1 MTKSKVKKTSKKSTK
16 QAALE
21 AKKKKRRLILALL
34 VLLLGVAGGISYK
47 MLTPKSEASLSTGNF
62 LPDGKD
68 AKKMSAAELKKAQQ
82 DAVDA
87 SEFTLSILP
96 EASFP
101 DGKSLGNIYIRNE
114 VKNAYPIAVEVV
126 EDESGDV
133 IYESGAI
140 QPGEEITEGTL
151 SKNLAKGTYTCT
163 AKVSIYD
170 PETKEFRG
178 QTAAAMEVEV
188 KK

>member
-1 MTKSKVKKTSKKSTK
+1 MLKPKPETSFS
-16 QAALE
+16 A
-21 AKKKKRRLILALL
+21 
-34 VLLLGVAGGISYK
+34 
-47 MLTPKSEASLSTGNF
+47 GNF

-68 AKKMSAAELKKAQQ
+68 AKKMSAEELKKAQQ

-101 DGKSLGNIYIRNE
+101 DGKSQGNIYIRNE
-114 VKNAYPIAVEVV
+114 VKNAYPISVEVI
-126 EDESGDV
+126 EDETGDV

-151 SKNLAKGTYTCT
+151 SKNLAKGTYACT
-163 AKVSIYD
+163 AKVSVYD
-170 PETKEFRG
+170 PETKEFKG
-178 QTAAAMEVEV
+178 QTAAGMEIEV
-188 KK
+188 KN